1 MTAPECSDGG
11 DELFRDARA
20 LQIWGFPLVFAQR
33 LRLRFTSPL
42 EPDVDRPLTSAGAA
56 LNTMGYQR
64 RLSDPTLTA
73 GVAPNVDTLYSLA
86 FVDLDAGSFTLRMPD
101 LGDRYYCIQIGEAD
115 STTIAVQGQRT
126 HGSCL
131 PTLHI
136 VRSGSEVVMADDELL
151 VACRTRHV
159 MVAVRILVRPDDA
172 EDLRRVIAL
181 QDSIVLDGPPAPGPA
196 GDAAT
201 RALVLRERDDE
212 LRDPE
217 GFLDSLDHAVAGVAT
232 ADVPPVVRES
242 MARLRGAL
250 HTGEQSTRARSQFA
264 AGLSDG
270 LDAIADRVGSL
281 GRTTNGWSV
290 NELGTDFGDDHLLR
304 AAVALSQIYV
314 NPADEAL
321 YPVCEVDEDG
331 HQLSG
336 EHSYDITFA
345 ADRMPPARFFW
356 SLTVYHKRGLLCQNA
371 IDRYAITDRTP
382 GLTMADDGSLVVR
395 LATTAPAEGAGNW
408 LPTPSGDFR
417 LMLRLYGPSDRA
429 WSPPVVRRTPARSSR
444 TVGDR

>member
-1 MTAPECSDGG
+1 MTAPDCSDGG

-56 LNTMGYQR
+56 LNTMGHQR

-86 FVDLDAGSFTLRMPD
+86 FVDLDVGSFTLRMPD
-101 LGDRYYCIQIGEAD
+101 LGDRYYCIQLGEAD
-115 STTIAVQGQRT
+115 STTIAVQGLRT
-126 HGSCL
+126 HGSRL

-172 EDLRRVIAL
+172 EDLRRVIAV
-181 QDSIVLDGPPAPGPA
+181 QDAIVLDGPRAPGA
-196 GDAAT
+196 ACDAAT
-201 RALVLRERDDE
+201 RTLVLRERDDE

-217 GFLDSLDHAVAGVAT
+217 AFLDSLDHAVAGVAA
-232 ADVPPVVRES
+232 ADVPPAVRES
-242 MARLRGAL
+242 MARLRRAL
-250 HTGEQSTRARSQFA
+250 HAGEQFTRARSQFA

-270 LDAIADRVGSL
+270 LDAIADRVRSL

-321 YPVCEVDEDG
+321 YPVCEVDDG
-331 HQLSG
+331 GRPLSG
-336 EHSYDITFA
+336 AHSYDITFA
-345 ADRMPPARFFW
+345 AGEAPPARFFW
-356 SLTVYHKRGLLCQNA
+356 SLTVYHKRGLLCENS
-371 IDRYAITDRTP
+371 IGRYAITDRTP
-382 GLTMADDGSLVVR
+382 GVTVAHDGSLTVR
-395 LATTAPAEGAGNW
+395 LASTPPAEGTSNW